1 MESGGFFMEI
11 ERKYLVTNPPENYK
25 SYPYH
30 FIEQGYLSTDPV
42 VRVRKED
49 ETYILTYKSKGLLA
63 REEYNL
69 PLNEDSY
76 KHLISKTDGSIL
88 TKKRYLIPMEHSA
101 HLTIELDVF
110 EGQYEGLML
119 AEVEFENLEE
129 AHSFTPP
136 SWFGKDV
143 TLTGEYQNSRLSQI
157 P

>member
-1 MESGGFFMEI
+1 MEI

-88 TKKRYLIPMEHSA
+88 TKKRYLIPMEHSV

>member
-1 MESGGFFMEI
+1 MEI